1 MREFAVVFQRTLLFV
16 TVLTLAVAQAWPA
29 AAAGMVL
36 LYEIHS
42 GGFSLGTNELG
53 ISLDGNRYRIR
64 NSLQTRGVVGFFTGF
79 VSESET
85 VGSING
91 ANLVPEGHR
100 ADNLWRGN
108 KRWVRAN
115 YVAGSP
121 PMVEVMPTAAED
133 GRSSVAPD
141 QTQGT
146 VDPLTAGFAL
156 TLTAKQAQ
164 QGRLIA
170 VYDGRRRYDLSVS
183 ALTPAQ
189 VNEPVYQGA
198 AVRMDVE
205 RRRVAGFA
213 EGGFFSAPKTGD
225 YGRVWFAPP
234 RSETLDLPLPVRLE
248 VDSPLGA
255 TVIRL
260 RSVRSTG

>member
-1 MREFAVVFQRTLLFV
+1 MREFAVLLQRTLPFV

-42 GGFSLGTNELG
+42 GGFSLGTNEVA

-64 NSLQTRGVVGFFTGF
+64 NSLQTRGVIGFFTGF

-91 ANLVPEGHR
+91 TNLVPESHR

-108 KRWVRAN
+108 KRWVRAS
-115 YVAGSP
+115 YHIGAA
-121 PMVEVMPTAAED
+121 PMVEVMPTAIED
-133 GRSSVAPD
+133 GRESVASA
-141 QTQGT
+141 QTVGT
-146 VDPLTAGFAL
+146 VDPLTAGLAL
-156 TLTAKQAQ
+156 TLAAKETQPK
-164 QGRLIA
+164 GTVA
-170 VYDGRRRYDLSVS
+170 VFDGRRRYDLAVASV
-183 ALTPAQ
+183 APAQ

-198 AVRMDVE
+198 AVRMDI
-205 RRRVAGFA
+205 RRRRLAGFA
-213 EGGFFSAPKTGD
+213 EGGFFSAPKTSD
-225 YGRVWFAPP
+225 YGYVWFAPP
-234 RSETLDLPLPVRLE
+234 RPETLDLPLPVRLE

-260 RSVRSTG
+260 TSVRSTG